1 MTEKF
6 DLMVPVKLT
15 HTYLGDIWVAVS
27 ADTKE
32 EAIELAKEGMEGWD
46 DYDTADAYHATRDVD
61 VTIEVTGI
69 PDAD

>member
-6 DLMVPVKLT
+6 DLMVPIKLT

-32 EAIELAKEGMEGWD
+32 EAIGFSTVSLMANTKS
-46 DYDTADAYHATRDVD
+46 
-61 VTIEVTGI
+61 
-69 PDAD
+69 